1 MTSTRIRILFWRV
14 SPPEMLCLKTGM
26 YTPGEVLRS
35 PVEMVALRK
44 PLFSVGK
51 SPGFFCH
58 WVSVHQIIRLP
69 EYHPQRKIIWKHRYI
84 LCSCA
89 PAPSS
94 GLHPIPMLATYVE
107 CFVNVWMCV
116 CDSLVYTFN
125 HFHMFA
131 WQAPGVAGGEKSMC
145 LGITLT
151 FVRLGRWKH
160 VGKDWFNFCNPA
172 FVFFWLFHIIFV
184 CHVLFLFCLCFWWE
198 MCTKIKC
205 WCFNFV
211 WSVFFPCK
219 IVFLRKEY
227 VYCMVRMY
235 IWYVCLQ
242 TNLWVSKPVSHV
254 EIGQKLRRNGMGFE
268 SHGVLWFWSMA
279 ICTLW

>member
-44 PLFSVGK
+44 PLFSIGK
-51 SPGFFCH
+51 SPGSFCH
-58 WVSVHQIIRLP
+58 WVSVHQIIRSP
-69 EYHPQRKIIWKHRYI
+69 EYHPQRKIIWKHRYFTFMCTGSI
-84 LCSCA
+84 LGIASHSYVGYLCR
-89 PAPSS
+89 
-94 GLHPIPMLATYVE
+94 MLCE
-107 CFVNVWMCV
+107 CVNVCVWQSGIHFQSLSYVCVTGSRSRRRREVHVPWDHFDVCTFGQVKACRKRLIQFLQSCFCVFLVVPYYLCV
-116 CDSLVYTFN
+116 CV
-125 HFHMFA
+125 MF
-131 WQAPGVAGGEKSMC
+131 C
-145 LGITLT
+145 
-151 FVRLGRWKH
+151 
-160 VGKDWFNFCNPA
+160 
-172 FVFFWLFHIIFV
+172 FFFV
-184 CHVLFLFCLCFWWE
+184 CVFGGE

-242 TNLWVSKPVSHV
+242 TNLWVGKPVSHV
-254 EIGQKLRRNGMGFE
+254 EIGWNRPKAT
-268 SHGVLWFWSMA
+268 S
-279 ICTLW
+279 

>member
-44 PLFSVGK
+44 QLFSIGK
-51 SPGFFCH
+51 SPGSFCH
-58 WVSVHQIIRLP
+58 WVSVHQIIRLL

-84 LCSCA
+84 LRSCA

-116 CDSLVYTFN
+116 WQSGIHFQSLSYVCVTGSRSRRRREVHVPWDHFDVCTFG
-125 HFHMFA
+125 
-131 WQAPGVAGGEKSMC
+131 QVKTC
-145 LGITLT
+145 RK
-151 FVRLGRWKH
+151 RLIQ
-160 VGKDWFNFCNPA
+160 VLL
-172 FVFFWLFHIIFV
+172 VFLVVPYYLCVCV
-184 CHVLFLFCLCFWWE
+184 CHVLFFFVCVFGGE

-211 WSVFFPCK
+211 WSVVFPCK

-242 TNLWVSKPVSHV
+242 TNLWVGKPVSHV

>member
-1 MTSTRIRILFWRV
+1 MCAGSILGIASDSYV
-14 SPPEMLCLKTGM
+14 GYLCGMLCECVNVCVTVW
-26 YTPGEVLRS
+26 YTLSITFICLRD
-35 PVEMVALRK
+35 
-44 PLFSVGK
+44 
-51 SPGFFCH
+51 
-58 WVSVHQIIRLP
+58 RLP
-69 EYHPQRKIIWKHRYI
+69 
-84 LCSCA
+84 
-89 PAPSS
+89 
-94 GLHPIPMLATYVE
+94 
-107 CFVNVWMCV
+107 
-116 CDSLVYTFN
+116 
-125 HFHMFA
+125 
-131 WQAPGVAGGEKSMC
+131 KSMC

-160 VGKDWFNFCNPA
+160 VGKDWFKFCL
-172 FVFFWLFHIIFV
+172 FFWLFHIICVCV
-184 CHVLFLFCLCFWWE
+184 CHVLFFFVCVFGGE

-211 WSVFFPCK
+211 WSVVFPCK

-242 TNLWVSKPVSHV
+242 TNLWVGKPVSHV